1 MNATARSAPE
11 LLMITAVAGVLRNAQ
26 DGELPLFAWTLGLS
40 QPDLLVLLEECF
52 PALGR
57 VAPMPE
63 KEYAVLGAAVPPD
76 FHALV
81 TWLRSQADP
90 GRDTRHTEWVARA
103 VAAACMGERH
113 LWQDLGLTGRP
124 AVSALLHD
132 WFPDLHDGNT
142 ADLKLKRYLLAC
154 LGQHLGKPGLQPP
167 GCGGCDQ
174 HGLCFND
181 PGARRAESPFHS
193 GVLS

>member
-40 QPDLLVLLEECF
+40 QPDLLTLLEECF

-57 VAPMPE
+57 VAPMSE
-63 KEYAVLGAAVPPD
+63 KEFAVLGAAVPTD

-81 TWLRSQADP
+81 ALLRAQGDP
-90 GRDTRHTEWVARA
+90 GRDARHTEWAARA

-124 AVSALLHD
+124 AVSALLRD
-132 WFPDLHDGNT
+132 WFPDLHDGNI
-142 ADLKLKRYLLAC
+142 ADVKWKRYLFAC
-154 LGQHLGKPGLQPP
+154 LGRHLGKPGLQPP
-167 GCGGCDQ
+167 GCGGCEQ
-174 HGLCFND
+174 NGLCFSD
-181 PGARRAESPFHS
+181 PGAHRADSNPHR